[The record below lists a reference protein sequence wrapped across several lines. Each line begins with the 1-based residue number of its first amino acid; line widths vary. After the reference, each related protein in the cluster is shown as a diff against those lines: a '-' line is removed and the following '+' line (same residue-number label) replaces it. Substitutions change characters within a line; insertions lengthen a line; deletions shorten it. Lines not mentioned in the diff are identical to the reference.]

1 MNTPTERRP
10 EMEMILRLR
19 QVCEAHD
26 PSIARHLDN
35 VARYA
40 SQLARLL
47 GLPREQVTEIF
58 YAAPLH
64 DIGKIGLRRTLLEK
78 PGALDR
84 NEMMTI
90 QSHTQ
95 TGYQILA
102 GSSWPTIQCAARI
115 AQSHHENW
123 DGSGYPNG
131 LRGEEIPL
139 EARIVAV
146 ADVYD
151 ALLSVRVYKQ
161 AWSDQQV
168 TDELNRLRG
177 VKFEPALI
185 DLFLE
190 HLPQITAT
198 AA

>member
-1 MNTPTERRP
+1 MNTPNDRSP
-10 EMEMILRLR
+10 EIEMILRLR

-26 PSIARHLDN
+26 PTIVRHLDN

-47 GLPREQVTEIF
+47 GLSQEQVSEIA

-90 QSHTQ
+90 QSHTLI
-95 TGYQILA
+95 GHQILA
-102 GSSWPTIQCAARI
+102 DSSWPLIRCAARI
-115 AQSHHENW
+115 ARSHHENW

-131 LRGEEIPL
+131 LKGREIPL
-139 EARIVAV
+139 EARIVSV

-151 ALLSVRVYKQ
+151 ALLSVRVYKR
-161 AWSDQQV
+161 AWTEQQV
-168 TDELNRLRG
+168 MAELNRLRG
-177 VKFEPALI
+177 IKFEPALI

-190 HLPQITAT
+190 NLPEITAT
-198 AA
+198 AT

>member
-1 MNTPTERRP
+1 MNPPNDRSP
-10 EMEMILRLR
+10 DLEMILRLR

-26 PSIARHLDN
+26 PTIAGHLDN

-47 GLPREQVTEIF
+47 GLPREQVSDID

-95 TGYQILA
+95 IGYQILA
-102 GSSWPTIQCAARI
+102 DSPWPVIQCAARI
-115 AQSHHENW
+115 ARSHHENW
-123 DGSGYPNG
+123 DGTGYPNG
-131 LRGEEIPL
+131 LKGEEIPL
-139 EARIVAV
+139 EARIVSV

-151 ALLSVRVYKQ
+151 ALLSVRVYKR
-161 AWSDQQV
+161 AWSEQQV
-168 TDELNRLRG
+168 MAELNRLRG
-177 VKFEPALI
+177 IKFEPALI

-190 HLPQITAT
+190 NLPEITAT

>member
-1 MNTPTERRP
+1 MTISHDQSPDIELA
-10 EMEMILRLR
+10 LRLR

-26 PSIARHLDN
+26 PKIISHLDN

-40 SQLARLL
+40 SQLARLM
-47 GLPREQVTEIF
+47 GLPPQQAEEIY

-64 DIGKIGLRRTLLEK
+64 DIGKIGLRRALLEK
-78 PGALDR
+78 PGTLDA
-84 NEMMTI
+84 NEMSII
-90 QSHTQ
+90 QSHT
-95 TGYQILA
+95 GIGSKILA
-102 GSSWPTIQCAARI
+102 DSPWPILQCAARI
-115 AQSHHENW
+115 AESHHENW

-131 LRGEEIPL
+131 LRAEEIPL

-161 AWSDQQV
+161 AWSEKQV
-168 TDELNRLRG
+168 MAELIRLRHS
-177 VKFEPALI
+177 KFEPALL

-190 HLPQITAT
+190 NLPKITAS